1 MKKLPLSPHLQIYKP
16 QMTSILSI
24 SHRIS
29 GLIMLVIFPITL
41 LWILT
46 LFFGENSYNFF
57 LKIFNN
63 ILVKLVLCLIF
74 SLLTYHSLNGIR
86 HLFWDLGIGV
96 SIKAS
101 FFWGKIILF
110 INLLVFLT
118 LFFFFFIK

>member
-29 GLIMLVIFPITL
+29 GLIMLVIFPVTL
-41 LWILT
+41 LWIMT
-46 LFFGENSYNFF
+46 LFFGEDSYNFF

-63 ILVKLVLCLIF
+63 ILVKLVLFLIF

-101 FFWGKIILF
+101 FFWGKVILF

>member
-29 GLIMLVIFPITL
+29 GLILLVIFPITL
-41 LWILT
+41 LWILA
-46 LFFGENSYNFF
+46 LFFGEDAYNFF

-63 ILVKLVLCLIF
+63 ILVKLVLVIIF

-86 HLFWDLGIGV
+86 HLFWDLGIGL
-96 SIKAS
+96 SIKTS
-101 FFWGKIILF
+101 FFWGKVILF

>member
-29 GLIMLVIFPITL
+29 GLMLLVIFPITL
-41 LWILT
+41 FWILA
-46 LFFGENSYNFF
+46 LFFGEDAYNFF

-63 ILVKLVLCLIF
+63 ILVKLVLVIIF

-96 SIKAS
+96 SIKTS
-101 FFWGKIILF
+101 FFWGKVILF

>member
-29 GLIMLVIFPITL
+29 GLIMLVIFPVTL
-41 LWILT
+41 LWIMT
-46 LFFGENSYNFF
+46 LFFGEDSYNFF

-63 ILVKLVLCLIF
+63 ILVKLVLFLIF

>member
-29 GLIMLVIFPITL
+29 GLIMLVIFPVTL
-41 LWILT
+41 LWIMT
-46 LFFGENSYNFF
+46 LFFGEDSYNFF

-63 ILVKLVLCLIF
+63 ILVKLVLFLIF

-101 FFWGKIILF
+101 FFWGKVILF
-110 INLLVFLT
+110 INLLVFKT
-118 LFFFFFIK
+118 FY

>member
-63 ILVKLVLCLIF
+63 ILVKLVLFLIF